1 MEYVAFLSFRSS
13 VSPAD
18 RDAALMRRAAWQYPA
33 GMTPISEYWPIS
45 SSVQVVSTF
54 SADSYAPV
62 MELLLQWNDVFD
74 IDVHPAISA
83 EAGLAAG
90 AEIMPRLPRLQP

>member
-1 MEYVAFLSFRSS
+1 
-13 VSPAD
+13 
-18 RDAALMRRAAWQYPA
+18 
-33 GMTPISEYWPIS
+33 
-45 SSVQVVSTF
+45 
-54 SADSYAPV
+54 

-90 AEIMPRLPRLQP
+90 AEIMPRLPRLQQ